1 MILIPVFFGCDTQDD
16 LGIQYDL
23 GSDASVKLI
32 EFTLPAS
39 NIYID
44 SLRTDGE
51 NRVFVGNY
59 SDPLTGSVSAE
70 GYFQFFYEQGPLPKE
85 EDGSDT
91 LKLDSLIFTVET
103 NAIIPL
109 SGNSYQEFT
118 LHELEDSLESSA
130 IYLSRLKQTPI
141 SQIGSYSS
149 TINALTDTIYRLKI
163 SDPFSQSLFD
173 KLSEIAGDP
182 NQTTSSTVFQS
193 LGLLPGAS
201 SESITSFDFSSDTSR
216 MIMYSSPVNP
226 DVKDTTYLTSFRFSG
241 KNYSYLERDLSSS
254 EFSGI
259 TESQNFDLSS
269 GKTVV
274 DPLMG
279 LSTAFRLTA
288 LEDFFEENR
297 NVIINNASVSFEFE
311 SENQRDTLVN
321 LISFFRKPDESI
333 FGPALA
339 SNPFGN
345 IVMSDNGYLRQESN
359 PANGSLSNDKSK
371 IILTP
376 TLFFQQL
383 YKRFDPKEDTTLTFL
398 TPTNGVVKEI
408 DDLVLISP
416 IDVTLQRTIFKENGV
431 KLRIYYTEVD

>member
-1 MILIPVFFGCDTQDD
+1 MLFIPVFFGCDTQDD

-23 GSDASVKLI
+23 GSDANVKFV

-39 NIYID
+39 NIYLD

-51 NRVFVGNY
+51 NRILVGKY
-59 SDPLTGSVSAE
+59 SDPLTGSASAE
-70 GYFQFFYEQGPLPKE
+70 GYFQFFYEKGPLPKAE
-85 EDGSDT
+85 EEPDT
-91 LKLDSLIFTVET
+91 LKLDSVIFTVET
-103 NAIIPL
+103 NAIMPL
-109 SGNSYQEFT
+109 AGDSYQEFT

-130 IYLSRLKQTPI
+130 IYLSRLKQTPV
-141 SQIGSYSS
+141 SQIGTYSS
-149 TINALTDTIYRLKI
+149 TIDALLDTLYRIKLGA
-163 SDPFSQSLFD
+163 SFSQSLFE
-173 KLSEIAGDP
+173 KLIEVADDP
-182 NQTTSSTVFQS
+182 DQTISSTTFKS
-193 LGLLPGAS
+193 LGLISGAS
-201 SESITSFDFSSDTSR
+201 SESIASFNLSGDTSR
-216 MIMYSSPVNP
+216 MIMYSSPVDP
-226 DVKDTTYLTSFRFSG
+226 DAKNTTYLTYFRFSG
-241 KNYSYLERDLSSS
+241 KNYSYLERDLSGS

-259 TESQNFDLSS
+259 TENQNFDLSS

-279 LSTAFRLTA
+279 LSTAFKLTA

-297 NVIINNASVSFEFE
+297 NIIINNATVSFEFE

-333 FGPALA
+333 FGPSLA

-345 IVMSDNGYLRQESN
+345 IVMSDNGYLRQESS
-359 PANGSLSNDKSK
+359 PASGSLSDDKTRVL
-371 IILTP
+371 ITP

-383 YKRFDPKEDTTLTFL
+383 YRQYLEEGKLSFSN
-398 TPTNGVVKEI
+398 PTSGVVKDI

-416 IDVTLQRTIFKENGV
+416 IDVTLQRTIFKENGI